1 MRNDKFKVLQDNG
14 EECKLSGG
22 WKLRKQWKRRKLRLV
37 LPDLKFE
44 LKEQSRVEQ
53 SYGDEQRL
61 RSKEL
66 MMRPELKKK
75 VLISR
80 MTDKLE

>member
-1 MRNDKFKVLQDNG
+1 MTKFRLLWDKG

-22 WKLRKQWKRRKLRLV
+22 WKLREQWKIRKLRLV
-37 LPDLKFE
+37 LPTLS
-44 LKEQSRVEQ
+44 LNLRWWSRVN
-53 SYGDEQRL
+53 GDEQTL

-75 VLISR
+75 Y
-80 MTDKLE
+80 